1 MNLSLNRTNPD
12 FIQALED
19 PDHERHEE
27 WLGGTFNPE
36 AFDPDAA
43 TKATKKGLG

>member
-27 WLGGTFNPE
+27 LLEWLGGTFNPE

-43 TKATKKGLG
+43 TKKGLG